1 MITFQVTMDAADP
14 DRLARFWAEML
25 GYKLQ
30 DPPPGFD
37 TWEAWAEQQ
46 GIPKE
51 RWNDFSALIDP
62 EGKRARFFFQR
73 VPEPKTTKNRV
84 HLDVNACGPHGTPP
98 DERAANVKAA
108 VARATGLGATVLYE
122 KEEMGSRWV
131 TLADP
136 EGNEF
141 CIQ

>member
-73 VPEPKTTKNRV
+73 VPRDAARRTRGQREGRRC
-84 HLDVNACGPHGTPP
+84 ARHGTRR
-98 DERAANVKAA
+98 DRAVRERRDG
-108 VARATGLGATVLYE
+108 VALGDPGRPRRQRVLHP
-122 KEEMGSRWV
+122 M
-131 TLADP
+131 T
-136 EGNEF
+136 
-141 CIQ
+141 